1 MVSTNRRIGEAYRTN
16 IIDEIY
22 TSLFSHLANIQIDFN
37 WESEAW
43 EGSCPP
49 KFASRD
55 SSLRQDSAE
64 KLVKMLQPLYKALL
78 QSDPDLKKTIPFMLP
93 ARGQIA
99 DKQII
104 QIIYLAYRMSARPL
118 GKMIEAE
125 ALDVIDG
132 EKR

>member
-1 MVSTNRRIGEAYRTN
+1 MASTNRRIGEAYRTN

-37 WESEAW
+37 WESEVW

-64 KLVKMLQPLYKALL
+64 KLVKILQPLYKALL
-78 QSDPDLKKTIPFMLP
+78 QSDPDLKRQSLSCYRKRYESVII
-93 ARGQIA
+93 IA
-99 DKQII
+99 TDKSVRLIH
-104 QIIYLAYRMSARPL
+104 AFAFACE
-118 GKMIEAE
+118 GKFWKLIK
-125 ALDVIDG
+125 G
-132 EKR
+132 S